1 MSRKT
6 AKADVIPVRQQ
17 NQYNC
22 MTTSLSMALRAQGV
36 PDEECDVQRVNKVVG
51 AMPLRGAA
59 WEPLLAAAN
68 HFGMRATLT
77 LPSTVRQL
85 KQWTDA
91 GIPVVIA
98 WNPEGREWSH
108 ASLVFDVDDDLNVH
122 VADPNIPDPDETVR
136 VVPKAE
142 FYDKWYEK
150 SPQGFM
156 IRRPACA
163 IEREITADGRQV
175 MASRVV
181 ARKTAAKP
189 TIRWEPVRHTM
200 TPVWEGTPST
210 RREPGGGNWGG
221 SVWGFNIIQKG
232 EPNETQ
238 PGDNYLRGGNQPGT
252 EYWQVEIWPASEGGT
267 RKPWIKPKKK
277 WKTLKA
283 AQDWSLKV
291 LQGRARV
298 PGLRVAGT
306 ADGRQVMASSRWE
319 YDDPNFQSRVDK
331 ALEGSMD
338 LQAKWPSTPAREYAE
353 YRRRR
358 KKHPND
364 VAYEKARAK
373 IWKKHL
379 RGTGWT
385 EDEWEAELEKR
396 MDSRMDSRRRTAGVI
411 SDFMDMESYK
421 VAGTGRPGLSLTPI
435 TYAYDAWEDFG
446 KDGAVSLTLGRESVD
461 MSPQR
466 FATFAADM
474 KKALNW
480 ASRYNYEE
488 AHTRQS
494 PTASAKRV
502 ASAFATKIAAGERL
516 DRSLRQKINKAM
528 ERKGLDGNGRF
539 RKPEEGYSRAVEVM
553 QEHGIELDE
562 VVSSH
567 LFNPRP
573 SGTVK
578 ADIALT
584 NEADRF
590 SPVSIT
596 NSMLYLQY
604 TEVSDDRFEV
614 VAYLS

>member
-1 MSRKT
+1 MDKT
-6 AKADVIPVRQQ
+6 AKADVIPVRQP
-17 NQYNC
+17 NQYAC
-22 MTTSLSMALRAQGV
+22 MTTSLAMALRAQGV

-108 ASLVFDVDDDLNVH
+108 ASLVFDVDDDLNVY

-142 FYDKWYEK
+142 FYGKWYEK
-150 SPQGFM
+150 SPQGFL

-163 IEREITADGRQV
+163 IQREVTADGRQV
-175 MASRVV
+175 MASLKKASRV
-181 ARKTAAKP
+181 
-189 TIRWEPVRHTM
+189 
-200 TPVWEGTPST
+200 
-210 RREPGGGNWGG
+210 
-221 SVWGFNIIQKG
+221 
-232 EPNETQ
+232 
-238 PGDNYLRGGNQPGT
+238 
-252 EYWQVEIWPASEGGT
+252 
-267 RKPWIKPKKK
+267 
-277 WKTLKA
+277 
-283 AQDWSLKV
+283 
-291 LQGRARV
+291 
-298 PGLRVAGT
+298 RVAL
-306 ADGRQVMASSRWE
+306 M
-319 YDDPNFQSRVDK
+319 Y
-331 ALEGSMD
+331 
-338 LQAKWPSTPAREYAE
+338 
-353 YRRRR
+353 
-358 KKHPND
+358 
-364 VAYEKARAK
+364 
-373 IWKKHL
+373 
-379 RGTGWT
+379 
-385 EDEWEAELEKR
+385 
-396 MDSRMDSRRRTAGVI
+396 
-411 SDFMDMESYK
+411 
-421 VAGTGRPGLSLTPI
+421 
-435 TYAYDAWEDFG
+435 
-446 KDGAVSLTLGRESVD
+446 
-461 MSPQR
+461 
-466 FATFAADM
+466 
-474 KKALNW
+474 
-480 ASRYNYEE
+480 
-488 AHTRQS
+488 
-494 PTASAKRV
+494 
-502 ASAFATKIAAGERL
+502 ATKIAAGERL

-539 RKPEEGYSRAVEVM
+539 RKPEEGYSRAVDVM

-578 ADIALT
+578 ADIAFT

>member
-1 MSRKT
+1 MPRKT

-98 WNPEGREWSH
+98 WNPEDREWSH
-108 ASLVFDVDDDLNVH
+108 ASLVFDVDDDLNVY

-142 FYDKWYEK
+142 FYGKWYEK
-150 SPQGFM
+150 SPQGFL

-163 IEREITADGRQV
+163 IQREITADGRQV
-175 MASRVV
+175 MAS
-181 ARKTAAKP
+181 
-189 TIRWEPVRHTM
+189 
-200 TPVWEGTPST
+200 
-210 RREPGGGNWGG
+210 
-221 SVWGFNIIQKG
+221 QK
-232 EPNETQ
+232 
-238 PGDNYLRGGNQPGT
+238 
-252 EYWQVEIWPASEGGT
+252 
-267 RKPWIKPKKK
+267 
-277 WKTLKA
+277 
-283 AQDWSLKV
+283 
-291 LQGRARV
+291 
-298 PGLRVAGT
+298 
-306 ADGRQVMASSRWE
+306 
-319 YDDPNFQSRVDK
+319 
-331 ALEGSMD
+331 
-338 LQAKWPSTPAREYAE
+338 
-353 YRRRR
+353 
-358 KKHPND
+358 
-364 VAYEKARAK
+364 
-373 IWKKHL
+373 
-379 RGTGWT
+379 
-385 EDEWEAELEKR
+385 
-396 MDSRMDSRRRTAGVI
+396 TAGVTK
-411 SDFMDMESYK
+411 DFLDMESYE
-421 VAGTGRPGLSLTPI
+421 VAGTGRPGLTLSPI
-435 TYAYDAWEDFG
+435 TYAYDAWEDYG
-446 KDGAVSLTLGRESVD
+446 KDGAVSLALGRETIN

-480 ASRYNYEE
+480 ASRYDYGK
-488 AHTRQS
+488 QS
-494 PTASAKRV
+494 LTASAKRV
-502 ASAFATKIAAGERL
+502 ASAFARKAAGERL
-516 DRSLRQKINKAM
+516 DRNLRQKINRAM
-528 ERKGLDGNGRF
+528 EKKGLDGNGRF
-539 RKPEEGYSRAVEVM
+539 RKPQEGYSRAVDVM

-567 LFNPRP
+567 LFSPRP

-578 ADIALT
+578 ADLAFT